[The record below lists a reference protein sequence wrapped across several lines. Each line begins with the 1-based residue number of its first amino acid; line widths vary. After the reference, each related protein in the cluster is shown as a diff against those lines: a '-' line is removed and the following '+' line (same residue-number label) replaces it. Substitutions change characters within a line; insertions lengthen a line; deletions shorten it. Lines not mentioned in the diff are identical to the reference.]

1 MPGFS
6 SLAGKLSAYLSPDD
20 LRVAETAFA
29 FSERAHA
36 GQTRASGKPFIVH
49 PLAVADIL
57 ADWRFDARTI
67 AAALLHDVVEDT
79 EATAD
84 DIDREFGRD
93 VARIVDGVS
102 KIDRL
107 ENIDRESREAENFRK
122 LLLAAA
128 EDWRVV
134 FIKLADRLHNM
145 RTLSALSG
153 PERRRRVA
161 GETLDIYAPIAD
173 RLGFASVSEELQ
185 NLSFRHLHPHRH
197 RVLSKALANSL
208 AGGRNAAERAGEKV
222 GEALERGG
230 VKADIE
236 TRRKNLYSIYRK
248 MLRHRLSF
256 AEVEDIVGFRVI
268 VADRPSCYL
277 ALGLLHEAFRPAPN
291 TFTDYIAMPKANGYQ
306 SLHTTLITRSGL
318 KLEAQIRTRDMH
330 EIAETGLAAHW
341 IYKQSAGGLDPTQQE
356 ALSRLA
362 SLLRLHAENAAP
374 SEFLEHVKV
383 DLFPSD
389 LYVLTPQGAVIIL
402 PRESSALD
410 FAYAIHTDVGDHA
423 ERAVINGR
431 HLPISAK
438 LQNGDQIR
446 IVTNPDASPLP
457 HWIGY
462 VRTARARSRIRHVL
476 NLTQR
481 DRAEFLGKKLLANA
495 LAKLDAALSPDGVSD
510 DDWRLFLSGQA
521 MTGREDLYCAIGL
534 GKIMPDIAARGLAR
548 RAGGRKSRHAKLNP
562 ILVGSGDSAVRLS
575 ECCRPLPPEPI
586 VGLLSKN
593 HGLAVHS
600 ADCPVIHGL
609 NKRSEK
615 WTDVAWSDSAG
626 LHPHPGALTL
636 ECRNQTGLMSSLTR
650 TMGERDINIVSCN
663 FSGGATERETLTVDF
678 VLEVRD
684 LGQMEGLL
692 STLNRMPVVIQ
703 ARRARDGGGR

>member
-6 SLAGKLSAYLSPDD
+6 PLAGKLSAYLPADD
-20 LRVAETAFA
+20 LRVAESAFA

-49 PLAVADIL
+49 PVAVADIL

-79 EATAD
+79 AATAE
-84 DIDREFGRD
+84 DIRENFGPD

-145 RTLSALSG
+145 RTLAALSG
-153 PERRRRVA
+153 PERRRRVSA
-161 GETLDIYAPIAD
+161 ETQEIYAPIAD
-173 RLGFASVSEELQ
+173 RLGFASVSVELQ
-185 NLSFRHLHPHRH
+185 NLSFRHLHPHRF

-222 GEALERGG
+222 REALERGG
-230 VKADIE
+230 VTADIK

-268 VADRPSCYL
+268 VADRSACYL
-277 ALGLLHEAFRPAPN
+277 ALGLLHESFRPAPN

-306 SLHTTLITRSGL
+306 SLHTTLITRAGL

-341 IYKQSAGGLDPTQQE
+341 IYKQSAGGLQPAQEE
-356 ALSRLA
+356 ALNRLA

-383 DLFPSD
+383 DLFPVD
-389 LYVLTPQGAVIIL
+389 LYVLTPRGSVIIL
-402 PRESSALD
+402 PRGASALD

-481 DRAEFLGKKLLANA
+481 ERAAALGEKLLANA
-495 LAKLDAALSPDGVSD
+495 LARLDASLSPDRIGD
-510 DDWRLFLSGQA
+510 DDWRAYLNGQSMA
-521 MTGREDLYCAIGL
+521 ARDDLHRAIGL
-534 GKIMPDIAARGLAR
+534 GKIMPAIAARGLAR
-548 RAGGRKSRHAKLNP
+548 RAGGRRARNAKLHP
-562 ILVGSGDSAVRLS
+562 ILVGAGDAAVRLS
-575 ECCRPLPPEPI
+575 DCCRPLPPEPI
-586 VGLLSKN
+586 VGVLSKN
-593 HGLAVHS
+593 RGLTVHA
-600 ADCPVIHGL
+600 ADCPAIHGV

-615 WTDVAWSDSAG
+615 WTDVAWSDSASRR
-626 LHPHPGALTL
+626 PHPGALSV
-636 ECRNQTGLMSSLTR
+636 ECRNQTGLMSALTR

-678 VLEVRD
+678 VLEVSD
-684 LGQMEGLL
+684 LPQMDGLL
-692 STLNRMPVVIQ
+692 SALNRMPVVIH
-703 ARRARDGGGR
+703 ARRAREGGRG

>member
-6 SLAGKLSAYLSPDD
+6 PLGGKLSAYLSPDD
-20 LRVAETAFA
+20 LRVAESAYV

-57 ADWRFDARTI
+57 ADWRFDARTV

-79 EATAD
+79 PATAE
-84 DIDREFGRD
+84 DIRREFGAD

-145 RTLSALSG
+145 RTLAALSG

-161 GETLDIYAPIAD
+161 AETLEIFAPIAD
-173 RLGFASVSEELQ
+173 RLGFSAVSVELQ
-185 NLSFRHLHPHRH
+185 NLAFRHLHPHRY
-197 RVLSKALANSL
+197 RVLSKALAHSL
-208 AGGRNAAERAGEKV
+208 AGGRNAAERAGGKV
-222 GEALERGG
+222 REALERGG
-230 VKADIE
+230 VKAEIA

-248 MLRHRLSF
+248 MMRDRLSF

-268 VADRPSCYL
+268 VADRPACYL

-306 SLHTTLITRSGL
+306 SLHTTLITRAGL

-330 EIAETGLAAHW
+330 EIAESGLAAHW
-341 IYKQSAGGLDPTQQE
+341 IYKQSAGGLEPPQQE

-383 DLFPSD
+383 DLFPGD
-389 LYVLTPQGAVIIL
+389 LYVLTPQGAVVIL
-402 PRESSALD
+402 PRGSSALD

-446 IVTNPDASPLP
+446 IIANPDASPLP

-481 DRAEFLGKKLLANA
+481 ERAASLGKKLLANA
-495 LAKLDAALSPDGVSD
+495 LAKLDASLSPDGAGD
-510 DDWRLFLSGQA
+510 DDWRLFLNGQA
-521 MTGREDLYCAIGL
+521 MAEREDLYRAIGL
-534 GKIMPDIAARGLAR
+534 GKMMPDIAARGLAR
-548 RAGGRKSRHAKLNP
+548 RAGGRKSRRTRLNP
-562 ILVGSGDSAVRLS
+562 ILVGAGDSAVRLS

-586 VGLLSKN
+586 VGVLSKN
-593 HGLAVHS
+593 RGLAVHA

-615 WTDVAWSDSAG
+615 WTDVAWGDGANQR
-626 LHPHPGALTL
+626 PHPGALSV
-636 ECRNQTGLMSSLTR
+636 ECRNQTGLMSALTR

-684 LGQMEGLL
+684 LPQMDGLL
-692 STLNRMPVVIQ
+692 SALNRMPVVIH
-703 ARRARDGGGR
+703 ARRAREMR

>member
-1 MPGFS
+1 MSGFS
-6 SLAGKLSAYLSPDD
+6 ALAGKLSAYLNPDD
-20 LRVAETAFA
+20 LRVAEDAYA

-49 PLAVADIL
+49 PVAVADIL
-57 ADWRFDARTI
+57 ADWRFDARTV

-79 EATAD
+79 AAAVD
-84 DIDREFGRD
+84 DIRERFGPD

-145 RTLSALSG
+145 RTLAALPG
-153 PERRRRVA
+153 AERRRRVA
-161 GETLDIYAPIAD
+161 AETLDIYAPIAD
-173 RLGFASVSEELQ
+173 RLGFASVSVELQ
-185 NLSFRHLHPHRH
+185 NLAFRHLHPHRH

-222 GEALERGG
+222 REALERGG
-230 VKADIE
+230 VQADIE
-236 TRRKNLYSIYRK
+236 ARRKNLYSIYRK
-248 MLRHRLSF
+248 MMRHRLSF

-268 VADRPSCYL
+268 VADRPACYL
-277 ALGLLHEAFRPAPN
+277 ALGLLHEHFRPAPN

-341 IYKQSAGGLDPTQQE
+341 IYKQSAGGLDAPQQE
-356 ALSRLA
+356 ALNRLA

-383 DLFPSD
+383 DLFPGD
-389 LYVLTPQGAVIIL
+389 LYVLTPQGSVVIL
-402 PRESSALD
+402 PRGASALD
-410 FAYAIHTDVGDHA
+410 FAYAIHTDVGDRA

-431 HLPISAK
+431 HMPISAK

-446 IVTNPDASPLP
+446 IIANPDMSPLP
-457 HWIGY
+457 HWLGY

-481 DRAEFLGKKLLANA
+481 ERAASLGKKLLANA
-495 LAKLDAALSPDGVSD
+495 LAKLDASLSPDRVDD
-510 DDWRLFLSGQA
+510 DDWRAFLNGQA
-521 MTGREDLYCAIGL
+521 MRERDDLHRAIGL
-534 GKIMPDIAARGLAR
+534 GKMMPDIAARGLV
-548 RAGGRKSRHAKLNP
+548 RKSGRGRGSAKLKLQP
-562 ILVGSGDSAVRLS
+562 ILVGAGDSAVTLAA
-575 ECCRPLPPEPI
+575 CCRPLPPEPI
-586 VGLLSKN
+586 VGVLSKN
-593 HGLAVHS
+593 RGLAVHS
-600 ADCPVIHGL
+600 ADCPAIHGV
-609 NKRSEK
+609 NKKSEK
-615 WTDVAWSDSAG
+615 WTDVAWSDAARRR
-626 LHPHPGALTL
+626 PHSGALSV
-636 ECRNQTGLMSSLTR
+636 ECRNQTGLMSALTR
-650 TMGERDINIVSCN
+650 AMGERDINIVSCN
-663 FSGGATERETLTVDF
+663 FSGGNANRETITVDF
-678 VLEVRD
+678 VLEVGD
-684 LGQMEGLL
+684 LPQMERVVDA
-692 STLNRMPVVIQ
+692 LNRMPVVIQ
-703 ARRARDGGGR
+703 ARRARELN